1 MFWRMMSGIWSWK
14 FLGADQL
21 CGLVGSSVV
30 EYDGSP
36 VW

>member
-1 MFWRMMSGIWSWK
+1 MSGTLPWK

-21 CGLVGSSVV
+21 CGLVGSVVV
-30 EYDGSP
+30 ENEGSP